1 MLGKKAPTGKR
12 DIVTNVIAV
21 VGQVFIA
28 ITLGTLFAGVFSAAL
43 TALVD
48 RIESLLLFIF
58 QFFGPLS

>member
-1 MLGKKAPTGKR
+1 
-12 DIVTNVIAV
+12 VIAV

-48 RIESLLLFIF
+48 RIQSIVIFID
-58 QFFGPLS
+58 QIIYQMLPPPQP